1 MKKIKTICVFCG
13 AQDTMD
19 DKYKVHAYKIGEEI
33 ASRNMRIVYGGA
45 KSGMMRAI
53 ALGCAEAGGEV
64 VAIYPTFFESKHV
77 FENEVT
83 RIIDVKTLAQRK
95 EIMIEMADL
104 FLVLPGGFGT
114 LDEIFEVLT
123 MYSLHDN
130 FKKHTLVYNHDDY
143 WSNLKTTIDNAVDYG
158 FVRKFDT
165 NLYQFVDSMEE
176 VFATIDS
183 LSSTPNLD
191 GDDAKDN

>member
-1 MKKIKTICVFCG
+1 MEKIKTICVFCG

-33 ASRNMRIVYGGA
+33 ASRNMRMVYGGA
-45 KSGMMRAI
+45 RSGMMRSI

-64 VAIYPTFFESKHV
+64 VAIYPTFFEHKHV

-83 RIIDVKTLAQRK
+83 RVIDVKTLAQRK

-104 FLVLPGGFGT
+104 FLALPGGFGT

-123 MYSLHDN
+123 MYSLHNN
-130 FKKHTLVYNHDDY
+130 FKKHTLIYNHDSY
-143 WSNLKTTIDNAVDYG
+143 WGNLKSTIDNAIDYG
-158 FVRKFDT
+158 FVKKFDT
-165 NLYQFVDSMEE
+165 SLYKFIDNMEE
-176 VFATIDS
+176 VFTTIDT
-183 LSSTPNLD
+183 LST
-191 GDDAKDN
+191 